1 MYGKICIMYHKILTT
16 MILAVWAKGYFFYSI
31 FMILPSKASRRG
43 INMRIIFKELFF
55 IANFPIMCVM
65 SLSSGET
72 ASHLLLRCPIVYGLW
87 TKVLKTFYISA
98 LFLEKFDEFLIQW
111 SAKKKLLQN
120 MWHAISWNIWIERNK
135 KIFRDR
141 FAPSFSLGSLTVKS
155 YVLSDL
161 MLQNFPWSYFSSA
174 CL

>member
-1 MYGKICIMYHKILTT
+1 
-16 MILAVWAKGYFFYSI
+16 
-31 FMILPSKASRRG
+31 
-43 INMRIIFKELFF
+43 MRIIFKELFF
-55 IANFPIMCVM
+55 IANFPIMSVM

-120 MWHAISWNIWIERNK
+120 MWHAISWNIWIEWNK

-161 MLQNFPWSYFSSA
+161 MLQNFP
-174 CL
+174 